1 MFIGLGQGSIGRQ
14 DVDIRAPLGWYHSS
28 LELRSVIQITLD
40 QAGQR
45 SIMPKIV
52 PARQDQSRMCL
63 AVSVYHQNSPRPST
77 LAASNLKSS
86 S

>member
-1 MFIGLGQGSIGRQ
+1 MFIDLAQSSIGRQ
-14 DVDIRAPLGWYHSS
+14 HVDIRAPRGWDHSS
-28 LELRSVIQITLD
+28 RKLRGVIQITLD

-45 SIMPKIV
+45 SIAPKIV
-52 PARQDQSRMCL
+52 PPCQDQSRMCL